1 LSEFQRSLKS
11 ADKATKKKVRERLKK
26 VGDIVREDAQGKF
39 SAVDVRSASRY
50 RVRVR
55 ARGIS
60 VEQSLRKTT
69 GKHPTYG
76 ALQMRRALV
85 PALEENVEKTVAELE
100 AAMRDIT
107 EIVRGA

>member
-1 LSEFQRSLKS
+1 M
-11 ADKATKKKVRERLKK
+11 
-26 VGDIVREDAQGKF
+26 GDIVRDDAQGKF

-55 ARGIS
+55 AKGIS

-69 GKHPTYG
+69 GRHPTYG
-76 ALQMRRALV
+76 PLQMRRALV
-85 PALEENVEKTVAELE
+85 PALNENIDRTVAELE

-107 EIVRGA
+107 DIVKGA